1 MGLTMQQT
9 LTKEII
15 QAEHYHTRLWW
26 MEVIRGVANIFFGL
40 FLLFFSRFTLRVLIY
55 ALGTYL
61 VIDGV
66 LDIYKVVT
74 GKRDTRRKFTN
85 YLVGIVSIALG
96 LISFVSPIVTIY
108 LIVAI
113 IAVRIIF
120 RGFRVI
126 IDARRSL
133 HKYEGLTWFFG
144 ILLMLFGLA
153 VFLTENFRTL
163 ALALIVIFIVV
174 YAFCD
179 GLYLLVRGLLLRF
192 KPSYVIAKKFA
203 VPEDIPDLPA
213 RLPSTTRRAIVF
225 VRHIGANGLGHI
237 GWAFEWNN
245 GWFNAGS
252 VENVAGKPFAKP
264 EEMGFWSAHTLDP
277 IGAMQKQPITYDEYK
292 VFYVTQPHPKDAWK
306 TVIWESRQPYSVL
319 RHNCNDVAYDIL
331 RAFGVTE
338 LLDPVEGL
346 VPNDWYDAQLGPSY
360 IIDETPTVP
369 IHLHKMS
376 KRELAIKEIMLT
388 IPRHVQ
394 GTPPPWR
401 VNGWRAWY
409 ELNYTLDKMVRDV
422 RTLFV
427 SLGKR
432 LTKQQTS

>member
-1 MGLTMQQT
+1 MQKT
-9 LTKEII
+9 LTKPII
-15 QAEHYHTRLWW
+15 QPEHYHTRLWW
-26 MEVIRGVANIFFGL
+26 MEVIRGVVNITFGILLVFFAG
-40 FLLFFSRFTLRVLIY
+40 FTLRALIY

-66 LDIYKVVT
+66 LDIYKVAT

-85 YLVGIVSIALG
+85 YLVGIVSIVLG
-96 LISFVSPIVTIY
+96 LISFVSPIATIFF
-108 LIVAI
+108 IVAV

-120 RGFRVI
+120 RGVRVI
-126 IDARRSL
+126 IDARQSQ

-153 VFLTENFRTL
+153 VFLTQSFRSLT
-163 ALALIVIFIVV
+163 LALIVIFIVV
-174 YAFCD
+174 YVFCD

-192 KPSYVIAKKFA
+192 KPSLFTASLA
-203 VPEDIPDLPA
+203 EAPESLLDLPA
-213 RLPSTTRRAIVF
+213 DFPTTTRRAIVF
-225 VRHIGANGLGHI
+225 VRHQGANGLGHI
-237 GWAFEWNN
+237 SWAFEWNN

-252 VENVAGKPFAKP
+252 VENLEGKPFAKP

-277 IGAMQKQPITYDEYK
+277 IGAMQKQQIPYDEYK
-292 VFYVTQPHPKDAWK
+292 IFYVKEPHPKDAWK
-306 TVIWESRQPYSVL
+306 TVIWESREPYYVL

-331 RAFGVTE
+331 RAFGATD

-346 VPNDWYDAQLGPSY
+346 VPNDWYDAQPGRSY
-360 IIDETPTVP
+360 VIEENPTIPV
-369 IHLHKMS
+369 HLHKMS

-388 IPRHVQ
+388 IPPRVQ

-422 RTLFV
+422 QTLFV
-427 SLGKR
+427 SIGKR
-432 LTKQQTS
+432 LTKRQTS